1 VLINTSGEERR
12 ASLSNR
18 RATTGS
24 YNQFEYQIIEG
35 PKKTTPSNDGGPEQE
50 FDSLWTVL

>member
-1 VLINTSGEERR
+1 LSG
-12 ASLSNR
+12 R

-24 YNQFEYQIIEG
+24 YNQFEYEILEG
-35 PKKTTPSNDGGPEQE
+35 PKKSAPEAGPEQE

>member
-1 VLINTSGEERR
+1 MLNTHGEERT
-12 ASLSNR
+12 ATLSNR

-24 YNQFEYQIIEG
+24 YNQFEYEVQEG
-35 PKKTTPSNDGGPEQE
+35 AKKPATGNDAPEQE